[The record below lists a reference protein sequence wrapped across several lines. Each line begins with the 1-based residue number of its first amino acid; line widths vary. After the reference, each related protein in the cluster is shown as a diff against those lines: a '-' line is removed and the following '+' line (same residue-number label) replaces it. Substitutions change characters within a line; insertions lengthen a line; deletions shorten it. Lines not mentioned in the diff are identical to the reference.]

1 MNMEIQNLPMFK
13 ELSRVF
19 CSYKID
25 SWQTVDFW
33 DKVKLLKVVD
43 SNVNYQSVYRLILR
57 LVKDGY
63 LSVDDEKSR
72 YGQTTYTETEYLND
86 LRSQFCIES
95 TTTLQE
101 LNLKKEEFESEIT
114 KLEEE
119 VEALEDL
126 KEQFPDIQFKIEQLR
141 QTKIHNYELLKIKI
155 RAISSIID
163 YLST

>member
-1 MNMEIQNLPMFK
+1 M
-13 ELSRVF
+13 
-19 CSYKID
+19 
-25 SWQTVDFW
+25 
-33 DKVKLLKVVD
+33 
-43 SNVNYQSVYRLILR
+43 
-57 LVKDGY
+57 
-63 LSVDDEKSR
+63 
-72 YGQTTYTETEYLND
+72 
-86 LRSQFCIES
+86 ES

-126 KEQFPDIQFKIEQLR
+126 KEQFPDIQFKIEQIR

-163 YLST
+163 HLCT